1 MKKFLSISFS
11 FLILLSV
18 MHITIARHY
27 CGSKISTSE
36 KVSISGE
43 LASCGMKGSDE
54 NGSLPGKHFST
65 HCCDDEVTVLAVD
78 NNYAPS
84 FSEFKA
90 FPQHILQVFDIPSSF
105 QINSLSA
112 LNLICTNVSPP
123 DIFMVSDVSLP
134 KICVFRI

>member
-18 MHITIARHY
+18 MHFTISTHY
-27 CGSKISTSE
+27 CGGEIAGS
-36 KVSISGE
+36 KVSVLGE
-43 LASCGMKGSDE
+43 LASCGMEGSDD
-54 NGSLPGKHFST
+54 SIPLPGKHFKI
-65 HCCDDEVTVLAVD
+65 HCCNDEVSVLEVD

-84 FSEFKA
+84 SFEFKA
-90 FPQHILQVFDIPSSF
+90 FSQPVLPLFYFPASV
-105 QINSLSA
+105 QINSFSA

-123 DIFMVSDVSLP
+123 GIFMVSDVSLP

>member
-11 FLILLSV
+11 LLIMLSV

-27 CGSKISTSE
+27 CGSKNFTSE
-36 KVSISGE
+36 KVSVSGE
-43 LASCGMKGSDE
+43 LASCGMNGSDE
-54 NGSLPGKHFST
+54 NSTLPGKHFSS
-65 HCCDDEVTVLAVD
+65 HCCDDEVSVLAVD
-78 NNYAPS
+78 NNYTPS
-84 FSEFKA
+84 FSEFKV
-90 FPQHILQVFDIPSSF
+90 FSQHILQVFDIPASS

-123 DIFMVSDVSLP
+123 GILMVSDVSLP